1 MKKSKS
7 LIGKVLFG
15 KYEIIKLLGS
25 GGMDSEVYVAKNL
38 KYNANDYFDEKFK
51 YAAVKI
57 IYKTPETTLD
67 HWNRIL
73 DEGVTN
79 ARLSKNDYIVRLFD
93 FHQPNSTT
101 IILIMEY
108 LDGPSLKTLIRERG
122 CISVPEA
129 LSIFKKIV
137 LGVCYMHSRERVII
151 HRDLKPENILMSKD
165 LLDVKIAD
173 FGISSVV
180 DQSSGYD
187 NVLTYETTFFGT
199 IAYVSPDAV
208 KVVNKDGKN
217 KMPLVT
223 KQFDFHSLGII
234 LYEMLIGEKPFEIND
249 ENDPKIISYFSTF
262 DITPMKKI
270 NPKIRNEI
278 ENIFIRLTASKEKD
292 FHLRYTDSQEI
303 LDDINNAE
311 EAISLNKKE
320 EKSLKPESKRVY
332 QNIVPLKEKN
342 NAFFVKVLM
351 KKPFVLFYTI
361 ILILLVL
368 LVIIFGPV
376 GYTW

>member
-1 MKKSKS
+1 MKKEKN
-7 LIGKVLFG
+7 LIGKTLFG
-15 KYEIIKLLGS
+15 KYEILKLLGR
-25 GGMDSEVYVAKNL
+25 GGMDSEVYLAKNL
-38 KYNANDYFDEKFK
+38 KYDTNDYFDEKFK

-57 IYKTPETTLD
+57 IHKTQETTTD

-79 ARLSKNDYIVRLFD
+79 ARLSKNEYIVRLFD
-93 FHQPNSTT
+93 FHQPNDTT
-101 IILIMEY
+101 IVLIMEY
-108 LDGPSLKTLIRERG
+108 LDGPSLKNLIRERS
-122 CISVPEA
+122 CLSVPEA

-187 NVLTYETTFFGT
+187 NVLTNETTFFGT
-199 IAYVSPDAV
+199 IAYVSPDV
-208 KVVNKDGKN
+208 IKVATKDGKS

-223 KQFDFHSLGII
+223 KQYDFHSLGII
-234 LYEMLIGEKPFEIND
+234 FYEMLIGEKPFEIND
-249 ENDPKIISYFSTF
+249 ENDPKIISYFTTF

-270 NPKIRNEI
+270 NPQIRNEI

-292 FHLRYTDSQEI
+292 LHLRYTDAHEI
-303 LDDINNAE
+303 LEDINKVE
-311 EAISLNKKE
+311 EAIALNKKE
-320 EKSLKPESKRVY
+320 EESLKPESKREY
-332 QNIVPLKEKN
+332 QNLMPLKEKN
-342 NAFFVKVLM
+342 NLYFFKYLT
-351 KKPFVLFYTI
+351 KKPYLFFCGI
-361 ILILLVL
+361 ILVIIIL
-368 LVIIFGPV
+368 LVIILGPV